1 MRADSEEISTR
12 SPDGVPA
19 GFAVATD
26 PFGAL
31 VPAVLPTEGMELL
44 IFTVIILWQL
54 SLTHLRQF
62 WQKPEE
68 KKLVAQDFLVA

>member
-12 SPDGVPA
+12 SPDEVPA

-26 PFGAL
+26 PRGAL
-31 VPAVLPTEGMELL
+31 VPVVLPTEGMELL
-44 IFTVIILWQL
+44 IFTVKILWQL

-62 WQKPEE
+62 GQKPEE
-68 KKLVAQDFLVA
+68 KKPVAQNSLVA